1 MIELDRQLLL
11 WLNAA
16 AGDYPIL
23 DHAARLVASDYLM
36 LAVLSSAAFGLWFA
50 GRDALERISCQR
62 ATLIAAASIGLS
74 NAAVWIASLLF
85 ERMRPYE
92 DLDGMVNLLFY
103 RSTDPSFP
111 SNPVAVAFAGATAV
125 WIGSRRLGIAL
136 TCLSAI
142 YAFARVYVGSNYP
155 GDVVGGA
162 VIGCLVTGFAYLL
175 FVFGR
180 PIPEGALRL
189 MRGIAGA

>member
-1 MIELDRQLLL
+1 MSDLDRQLLL
-11 WLNAA
+11 WVNAT
-16 AGDYPIL
+16 AGDIPVL

-36 LAVLSSAAFGLWFA
+36 LAVLSSSAFGLWFA
-50 GRDALERISCQR
+50 GRDALERIRFQR

-74 NAAVWIASLLF
+74 NAAVWIASLMF
-85 ERMRPYE
+85 ERMRPYAE
-92 DLDGMVNLLFY
+92 LDSMVNLLFY

-125 WIGSRRLGIAL
+125 WIGSRKLGTTL
-136 TCLSAI
+136 TCLSII
-142 YAFARVYVGSNYP
+142 YAFARVYVGANYP

-162 VIGCLVTGFAYLL
+162 VIGCLVTGCAYML
-175 FVFGR
+175 FVFAR

>member
-1 MIELDRQLLL
+1 MIDLDRQLLL
-11 WLNAA
+11 WLNAM
-16 AGDYPIL
+16 AGDIPVL
-23 DHAARLVASDYLM
+23 DHTARLLASDYLM
-36 LAVLSSAAFGLWFA
+36 LAVLSSSAFGLWFA
-50 GRDALERISCQR
+50 GRDALERITFQR

-92 DLDGMVNLLFY
+92 DVDSMVTLLFY

-125 WIGSRRLGIAL
+125 WIGSRRLGIVL
-136 TCLSAI
+136 TCLSVI
-142 YAFARVYVGSNYP
+142 YAFARVYVGANYP

-162 VIGCLVTGFAYLL
+162 LIGFLVTGIAYLL